1 MDDDSREKTAF
12 VTHSSL
18 YEILVMPFGLC
29 NVPATFQRLMEVV
42 LDGLVRKK
50 CLVYIDDI
58 LVVGETFEEHLE
70 NLGLVLARLRQAGL
84 RLKQKKCHLVQTK
97 VGYLG
102 YVVSE
107 DGISADPQ
115 KVQAVQQF
123 PRPLDLKSL
132 RLFLGLSSY
141 YRRFIAEFST
151 VAGPL
156 FALTRKG
163 VPLCGVQNANKPLR
177 S

>member
-70 NLGLVLARLRQAGL
+70 NLCLVLARFRQAGL
-84 RLKQKKCHLVQTK
+84 RLKLKKCHLVQTE
-97 VGYLG
+97 VGYLS
-102 YVVSE
+102 YVLSE
-107 DGISADPQ
+107 DRI
-115 KVQAVQQF
+115 
-123 PRPLDLKSL
+123 
-132 RLFLGLSSY
+132 
-141 YRRFIAEFST
+141 
-151 VAGPL
+151 
-156 FALTRKG
+156 
-163 VPLCGVQNANKPLR
+163 
-177 S
+177 

>member
-1 MDDDSREKTAF
+1 M
-12 VTHSSL
+12 
-18 YEILVMPFGLC
+18 
-29 NVPATFQRLMEVV
+29 
-42 LDGLVRKK
+42 
-50 CLVYIDDI
+50 YIDDI

-70 NLGLVLARLRQAGL
+70 NLSLVLARLRQAGL
-84 RLKQKKCHLVQTK
+84 RLKPKKCHLVQTK

-107 DGISADPQ
+107 DGISADPL
-115 KVQAVQQF
+115 KVQVVQQF

-132 RLFLGLSSY
+132 RSFLGLSSY
-141 YRRFIAEFST
+141 YRRFIAGFST

-163 VPLCGVQNANKPLR
+163 VPFEWNPECQQAFEKLKQF
-177 S
+177 